1 MQDSSIFLK
10 AVSINKIEK
19 VAELAKI
26 IWVKHYPSIIG
37 QEQVDY
43 MLQNMY
49 NRESLLQQ
57 INEKGQQFYF
67 IILKNEAIGFISVTD
82 EKNNNWMLNKFYVLE
97 DKAGKG
103 TGTKVLEEIKK
114 IIQPKKITLTVNRK
128 NYKSINFYFK
138 NGFKIDSLAVF
149 DIGNGFV
156 MDDFLMVWQQASS

>member
-1 MQDSSIFLK
+1 MQDSSILLK
-10 AVSINKIEK
+10 AVSIDEIEK

-26 IWVKHYPSIIG
+26 IWAKHYPAIIG

-49 NRESLLQQ
+49 NHQSLLEQ
-57 INEKGQQFYF
+57 IHEKGQQFYF
-67 IILKNEAIGFISVTD
+67 IISNNQSIGFISVTD
-82 EKNNNWMLNKFYVLE
+82 EKNNTWMLNKFYVLE
-97 DKAGKG
+97 EKAGKG
-103 TGTKVLEEIKK
+103 TGTKVFEEIKK

-128 NYKSINFYFK
+128 NYKSVNFYFK

-156 MDDFLMVWQQASS
+156 MDDFVMVWHMASS